1 MNINNDYKMNLYQR
15 NHPIFAY
22 SSISSSSTTSLQKS
36 TTPFSSMS
44 VSAASATT
52 NSNDKKSESP
62 VVKFVI
68 SGVAAWVYELVIGHY
83 LEFVKIAKQTN
94 AHKTYAQL
102 TSEMIKSKGIIG
114 VLDGYFP
121 WGTLQALSK
130 GAVFGFAHAASA
142 SYLQPYVRDGTVN
155 HIVAEVIAGG
165 IGGGFQGVVLSPL
178 LLLKTRVM
186 TDPIFRQNMDL
197 RTTTKESAR
206 VGMNVIRKEGPLAL
220 MKGSIV
226 FSGKRV
232 ADWST
237 RYMFAE
243 GIEYYMKGGDHNVKL
258 STLQQTSASFLGG
271 TLSTL
276 VTLPIDVM
284 VAQIQQASKAG
295 QKVGVIDTF
304 RTQLQQGGIMGTLSF
319 STRGFIARTFHVSLT
334 TVIMKT
340 GSSYLYSI
348 YRKISGDS

>member
-1 MNINNDYKMNLYQR
+1 MNISYYNVAGLNSMNS
-15 NHPIFAY
+15 Y
-22 SSISSSSTTSLQKS
+22 SNRMVSAFSSTKEADKQ
-36 TTPFSSMS
+36 
-44 VSAASATT
+44 
-52 NSNDKKSESP
+52 SNHKKAESP

-68 SGVAAWVYELVIGHY
+68 SGVTAWVYELVIGHY

-102 TSEMIKSKGIIG
+102 TSEMIKSKGLIG

-142 SYLQPYVRDGTVN
+142 SALQPYVRDGTFN
-155 HIVAEVIAGG
+155 PIVAEVIAGG
-165 IGGGFQGVVLSPL
+165 IGGGFQGIVLSPL

-186 TDPIFRQNMDL
+186 TDPIFRQNMNL
-197 RTTTKESAR
+197 ATTTRESAR
-206 VGMNVIRKEGPLAL
+206 VGMNVIRKEGPMAL

-243 GIEYYMKGGDHNVKL
+243 GIEYYMKGGDQKAKL
-258 STLQQTSASFLGG
+258 STMQQVSASFLGG

-295 QKVGVIDTF
+295 QKVGIIDTF
-304 RTQLQQGGIMGTLSF
+304 RAQLKEGGVMGTLSF
-319 STRGFIARTFHVSLT
+319 STRGFIARTLHVSLT

-340 GSSYLYSI
+340 GSSYIYSI
-348 YRKISGDS
+348 WKKFSGDA